1 MDYITAMFVSRV
13 DRNLLC
19 GICAGVFKKPLV
31 TQCGHTYCE
40 ECLEHWLSAA
50 SHGDKTCP
58 ECRREVSLCGTAPV
72 LALRGV
78 IDGLSV
84 ECENSANGC
93 TMVLKLG
100 DLENHLKNCGYTLVE
115 CCGCDG
121 MILQSEVC
129 EHQGKCGKLNNPSL
143 FEGHLNTGIATLQYE
158 LSQTKKSLQIS
169 EETVRRLQRS
179 LREVRVRS
187 RIRSSQ
193 SNQLNE
199 DSDPAWDPD
208 YGYGY
213 SPRSV
218 VQLSSFISRFL
229 IDRPRYV
236 DPERIFTCLKRCY
249 DYYHN
254 CAAFWPDV
262 HMLLATAAAS
272 DWFTEPQRG
281 KLISWLKSLA
291 REKLLN

>member
-1 MDYITAMFVSRV
+1 MGYIATMFVSRI

-31 TQCGHTYCE
+31 TRCGHTYCE
-40 ECLEHWLSAA
+40 ECLEQWLNAA
-50 SHGDKTCP
+50 CHGDKTCP
-58 ECRREVSLCGTAPV
+58 ECRREVTMCKTAPV

-78 IDGLSV
+78 IDELSV
-84 ECENSANGC
+84 ECQNSTNGC
-93 TMVLKLG
+93 RMVLKLG

-121 MILQSEVC
+121 MVLQSEIYQ
-129 EHQGKCGKLNNPSL
+129 HQSKCAKLNNQNI
-143 FEGHLNTGIATLQYE
+143 FNGHVNTEIEVLQNE
-158 LSQTKKSLQIS
+158 LRQAKKSLQIS

-179 LREVRVRS
+179 LRELRVRT
-187 RIRSSQ
+187 RIR

-199 DSDPAWDPD
+199 DFDPGWDPD

-218 VQLSSFISRFL
+218 VKLSCFISRFL

-236 DPERIFTCLKRCY
+236 DPERVFTCLKRCF
-249 DYYHN
+249 DYYHS
-254 CAAFWPDV
+254 CAAYWQDV

-272 DWFTEPQRG
+272 DWFTEPQQE
-281 KLISWLKSLA
+281 KLVSWLRSLA
-291 REKLLN
+291 KEKLLN

>member
-1 MDYITAMFVSRV
+1 MGYITSMFASRV

-31 TQCGHTYCE
+31 TRCGHTYCE
-40 ECLEHWLSAA
+40 ECLEEWLSAA
-50 SHGDKTCP
+50 CQGDKTCP
-58 ECRREVSLCGTAPV
+58 ECRREVSRCSAAPV

-78 IDGLSV
+78 IEELSV

-93 TMVLKLG
+93 TMILKLG

-115 CCGCDG
+115 CCSCDG
-121 MILQSEVC
+121 MVLQSEVS
-129 EHQGKCGKLNNPSL
+129 EHQSKCYKQNNQPLFDGRLNK
-143 FEGHLNTGIATLQYE
+143 EIAELQNE
-158 LSQTKKSLQIS
+158 LSETKKSLQIS
-169 EETVRRLQRS
+169 ETTVRRLQSS
-179 LREVRVRS
+179 LRELRVRMQ
-187 RIRSSQ
+187 IR

-199 DSDPAWDPD
+199 DFDPAWDPD

-213 SPRSV
+213 SPRSL

-236 DPERIFTCLKRCY
+236 DSERIFTCLKRCF

-254 CAAFWPDV
+254 CAAFWQDV

-281 KLISWLKSLA
+281 KLLLWLKSLA